1 MEYSAIIIVLLSI
14 IVFFMIILIIL
25 NRLKSGKNLNPEK
38 VESLILS
45 IKSDLVSQQME
56 GLVNLRKSLDS
67 ATQLL
72 NERLA
77 QGTGAIDKR
86 MEIVGE
92 IENKLGQLA
101 TQTKN
106 IELIGN
112 NIQSLSELL
121 RPPKLR
127 GNLGEILLEN
137 LLKEILPPALVK
149 TQYQFK
155 DGQRVDAIVHLA
167 DRLLPIDSKFPLDSF
182 ERIISNDNS
191 EEGIDVAK
199 KEFNTSIKKHID
211 SISSKYIQ
219 PAERT
224 TEFALMYIPSEAV
237 YGYLISNELAHGFDY
252 DLSKRV
258 IPSSPGHLYG
268 FLASLVAV
276 YIESGISR
284 DNQKLLE
291 SIRNVQSSLEKIDS
305 LNDRIGG
312 SLRSALGNSEKTT
325 SEINRIEIELNKIQ
339 QPEIE

>member
-1 MEYSAIIIVLLSI
+1 MELTTIIIALLSI
-14 IVFFMIILIIL
+14 IIIFLAIHVIL
-25 NRLKSGKNLNPEK
+25 NRSKSENKLNPEK

-45 IKSDLVSQQME
+45 IKNELVSQQME
-56 GLVNLRKSLDS
+56 GLVTLRKSLDS

-106 IELIGN
+106 IEQIGN

-137 LLKEILPPALVK
+137 LLKEILPHALVL
-149 TQYQFK
+149 TQHQFK
-155 DGQRVDAIVHLA
+155 DGQRVDAIVKLA
-167 DRLLPIDSKFPLDSF
+167 DRLLPIDSKFPLESF
-182 ERIISNDNS
+182 ERILNDENS
-191 EEGIDVAK
+191 DEEKSIAQ
-199 KEFNTSIKKHID
+199 KEFNIAIKKHID
-211 SISSKYIQ
+211 AISSKYIQ
-219 PAERT
+219 PAEGT

-237 YGYLISNELAHGFDY
+237 YGYLISDELTHGFDY
-252 DLSKRV
+252 ALSKRV

-268 FLASLVAV
+268 FLASLVSV

-284 DNQKLLE
+284 DNQKLLD
-291 SIRNVQSSLEKIDS
+291 SIRNVQNSIAKINN

-312 SLRSALGNSEKTT
+312 SLRSALGNSEKTN
-325 SEINRIEIELNKIQ
+325 SEINRIEVELSKIQ
-339 QPEIE
+339 QPENE

>member
-1 MEYSAIIIVLLSI
+1 MEISTIIIALLSI
-14 IVFFMIILIIL
+14 IVIFLIIL
-25 NRLKSGKNLNPEK
+25 VILDRSKSGNNLNPEK
-38 VESLILS
+38 VETLILS
-45 IKSDLVSQQME
+45 IKNELVSQQME
-56 GLVNLRKSLDS
+56 GLVTLRKSLDS

-106 IELIGN
+106 IEQIGN

-137 LLKEILPPALVK
+137 LLKEILPPALVL
-149 TQYQFK
+149 TQHQFK
-155 DGQRVDAIVHLA
+155 DGQRVDAIVKLA
-167 DRLLPIDSKFPLDSF
+167 DRLLPIDSKFPLESF
-182 ERIISNDNS
+182 ERIINNENS
-191 EEGIDVAK
+191 DESRSTAQ
-199 KEFNTSIKKHID
+199 KEFNAAIKKHID
-211 SISSKYIQ
+211 TISSKYIQ
-219 PAERT
+219 PAEGT
-224 TEFALMYIPSEAV
+224 TEFAIMYIPSEAV
-237 YGYLISNELAHGFDY
+237 YGYLLSNELTHGFNY
-252 DLSKRV
+252 ALSKSV

-291 SIRNVQSSLEKIDS
+291 SIRNVQSSIDKINN

-325 SEINRIEIELNKIQ
+325 SEINRIEVELSKIQ
-339 QPEIE
+339 QPENE

>member
-1 MEYSAIIIVLLSI
+1 MEISNLAIIILSLIIILL
-14 IVFFMIILIIL
+14 IILIIL
-25 NRLKSGKNLNPEK
+25 LLRRKNDTLKPDQ
-38 VESLILS
+38 VESLLYS
-45 IKSDLVSQQME
+45 IKSEIISQQLE
-56 GLVNLRKSLDS
+56 GLISLRKSLDS
-67 ATQLL
+67 ATTIL

-101 TQTKN
+101 TQTRN
-106 IELIGN
+106 IEIIGN
-112 NIQSLSELL
+112 NIRSLSEIL

-137 LLKEILPPALVK
+137 LLKEILPSALVE

-155 DGQRVDAIVHLA
+155 NGQRVDAIVKLV
-167 DRLLPIDSKFPLDSF
+167 DRLLPIDSKFPLESF
-182 ERIISNDNS
+182 ERLMENNNDGKISTA
-191 EEGIDVAK
+191 E
-199 KEFNTSIKKHID
+199 KEFGNAIKKHID
-211 SISSKYIQ
+211 DISAKYIQ
-219 PAERT
+219 PAEGT

-237 YGYLISNELAHGFDY
+237 YGHLISSDSLKEFNYAM
-252 DLSKRV
+252 SKRV

-291 SIRNVQSSLEKIDS
+291 SIRNVQIALDKLSN

-312 SLRSALGNSEKTT
+312 SIRSALTNSEKIT
-325 SEINRIEIELNKIQ
+325 SEINRIDIELDKIQ
-339 QPEIE
+339 QPENE